1 MKILVKTII
10 RQKTRQVLTRNSGMT
25 AITAAAILMA
35 VSVSPVLAQSNLKEG
50 NNSFARYMQ
59 SKDFKHLETARKF
72 ADEAFKTKRDSTN
85 FRNIL
90 LRGLVYSTLAVV
102 DSNRT
107 QKYTKDPNDI
117 ALAALKRLTN
127 KSVDLE
133 FEPQIDYIQ
142 RSLAKAYLIKANRAV
157 VNAND
162 EEAFHQYRMVD
173 SISGKTI
180 DVKHNLAVLSS
191 RLGKDDDAIN
201 RYKAFTAQSET
212 SSPTYIL
219 RLAELYQQK
228 GNNRE
233 MLNTLLTGRQ
243 QFPESKEV
251 LFTLIN
257 TYMANDA
264 YAAVV
269 PLVDEAIAHEP
280 ENVNLN
286 YIAGFANEMED
297 NKEAAK
303 KYYGKVISLD
313 ANNFEGNLELGL
325 LYLKEYV
332 ANPENGD
339 LQRKAQEY
347 LLKAN
352 QIQPSEVNT
361 LKSLAVLYEQSGD
374 VIQQERVN
382 NILNQLT
389 IN

>member
-1 MKILVKTII
+1 MNRHLRTK
-10 RQKTRQVLTRNSGMT
+10 NSVRAVT
-25 AITAAAILMA
+25 AVAMLLA
-35 VSVSPVLAQSNLKEG
+35 VSVSPVLGQSNLKEG

-59 SKDFKHLETARKF
+59 SKDFKQLEAARKF

-85 FRNIL
+85 YRNIL

-107 QKYTKDPNDI
+107 QNYPADPNNI

-127 KSVDLE
+127 KSVGFED
-133 FEPQIDYIQ
+133 EPQIDYVR
-142 RSLAKAYLIKANRAV
+142 RSLANAYLIKANRAV
-157 VNAND
+157 AGANY
-162 EEAFHQYRMVD
+162 EEAFHQYRLVD

-180 DVKHNLAVLSS
+180 DVKHNLAILSS
-191 RLGKDDDAIN
+191 KIGNVEDAIN
-201 RYKAFTAQSET
+201 RYKAFTAQTET
-212 SSPTYIL
+212 SSPSYIL
-219 RLAELYQQK
+219 ELSRLYQQQ
-228 GNNRE
+228 GDSRE

-243 QFPESKEV
+243 QFPESKEI

-257 TYMANDA
+257 TYMANEA
-264 YAAVV
+264 YAAIV
-269 PLVDEAIAHEP
+269 PLADEAIAHEP
-280 ENVNLN
+280 ENVGLN
-286 YIAGFANEMED
+286 YIAGFANEMEGNND
-297 NKEAAK
+297 AAK
-303 KYYGKVISLD
+303 KYYGKVINLD

-325 LYLKEYV
+325 LYLKEYI
-332 ANPENGD
+332 ANPNDTEV
-339 LQRKAQEY
+339 QSKAQEY

-361 LKSLAVLYEQSGD
+361 LKSLAVLYKQSGD